1 MSVSNVV
8 IYGNNTFSNLY
19 ANANTTQAVIFAANS
34 NNTISTWS
42 ISGTDTGNVIILTT
56 NSPTWRYGL
65 IKSGDGIARANYLDI
80 NYSNATP
87 ATTTWYAGANSTDGG
102 TNSGWIFTAPPATY
116 SISPNVASVN
126 EGLSVAWTI
135 TTTDFGS
142 GTLYYT
148 NSGTASDSDF
158 VDGLNSGSITI
169 TNDSGTLTKTL
180 VNDITTEGSETIVI
194 QLRTDST
201 SGTIV
206 ATASSVTVNDTSI
219 TPPPPVARITKTG
232 NILVANTSSF
242 DEVTQTRIGVSSTAF
257 YAAEFDEITLA
268 AGAIPARFTKLGN
281 VQIAGVLDEIT
292 GIT

>member
-8 IYGNNTFSNLY
+8 IYGNNTFNELY

-42 ISGTDTGNVIILTT
+42 VSGTDPGNVIILNT

-65 IKSGDGIARANYLDI
+65 IKAGGGTVNAAYLDI

-87 ATTTWYAGANSTDGG
+87 TTTWYAGASVDGG
-102 TNSGWIFTAPPATY
+102 TNTGWTFITY

-126 EGLSVAWTI
+126 EGSSVSWNI
-135 TTTDFGS
+135 TTTNFGS

-148 NSGTASDSDF
+148 NSGTAGSGDF
-158 VDGLNSGSITI
+158 TDALNSGSITI
-169 TNDSGTLTKTL
+169 TNNSGTLTKTL
-180 VNDITTEGSETIVI
+180 VDDLTTEGSETIVME
-194 QLRTDST
+194 LRTDST

-206 ATASSVTVNDTSI
+206 ATASSVTVNDTS
-219 TPPPPVARITKTG
+219 TEPVPTGIVLRLTNTG
-232 NILVANTSSF
+232 NLVIASGNTF
-242 DEVTQTRIGVSSTAF
+242 DEITQSTIRVRPTVM
-257 YAAEFDEITLA
+257 YAAEFDEFTLA
-268 AGAIPARFTKLGN
+268 GQTVKSRFTKTGN
-281 VQIAGVLDEIT
+281 VQIAGELDEIS